1 MKTKHQPLI
10 SIVIPTYN
18 HAVFLNRA
26 LISIIKQEYENWEVI
41 VVDNHSDDHTEEV
54 VYSFENPK
62 IKLFK
67 IRNNGVI
74 GLSRNYGIK
83 NALGKWIAFMDSDDV
98 WYPSRLSACSEFYS
112 EDKNKIDVIS
122 TNELMVF
129 NGLNKKKVLRHG
141 PASENMYRDMLLY
154 GNKLSPSATIVRKS
168 FLKKNN
174 LQFSEA
180 IELATVEDY
189 DFWLKLAL
197 NKASFLFLPS
207 VQGEYIIH
215 DKNASNQIEKHI
227 KALEFLLKSHVFEV
241 QTFEPGKNKLW
252 NRVRARIYIS
262 NAIKRLKVLD
272 FSIALKLI
280 AFSFFVSPTGFLDV
294 IYKKLI
300 FKSKKC

>member
-141 PASENMYRDMLLY
+141 PASENMYRDMLF
-154 GNKLSPSATIVRKS
+154 IW
-168 FLKKNN
+168 
-174 LQFSEA
+174 Q
-180 IELATVEDY
+180 
-189 DFWLKLAL
+189 
-197 NKASFLFLPS
+197 
-207 VQGEYIIH
+207 
-215 DKNASNQIEKHI
+215 
-227 KALEFLLKSHVFEV
+227 
-241 QTFEPGKNKLW
+241 
-252 NRVRARIYIS
+252 
-262 NAIKRLKVLD
+262 
-272 FSIALKLI
+272 
-280 AFSFFVSPTGFLDV
+280 
-294 IYKKLI
+294 
-300 FKSKKC
+300 